1 MYKRQGHNRW
11 SKIKHKKTAT
21 DAQKSKVFGK
31 IAQLLTVEAKRCG
44 GDRNSPGLKAI
55 IEKAKSINMPAQ
67 NITRAIERGDSDT
80 TALEKVTY
88 EAYGPGGCALLIE
101 TVTDNKNRTA
111 AEIRHTLSKHGISMG
126 AQGSAVWMFTVK
138 NNTITPKTTVH
149 LTEEDEEKLTTII
162 SDLMDQEDT
171 QEVHTNKS
179 AI

>member
-1 MYKRQGHNRW
+1 MSGHNKW

-21 DAQKSKVFGK
+21 DAQKSKLFGK
-31 IAQLLTVEAKRCG
+31 MAQLLTIEAKKCG
-44 GDRNSPGLKAI
+44 GDRNSPGLKTI

-67 NITRAIERGDSDT
+67 NINRAIERGDSDAT
-80 TALEKVTY
+80 TLEKVIY

-126 AQGSAVWMFTVK
+126 AQGSAAWMFTIK
-138 NNTITPKTTVH
+138 NNIVTPKTTVH
-149 LTEEDEEKLTTII
+149 LTTEDAEKLTSVI
-162 SDLMDQEDT
+162 SDLIEQEDT

-179 AI
+179 TV